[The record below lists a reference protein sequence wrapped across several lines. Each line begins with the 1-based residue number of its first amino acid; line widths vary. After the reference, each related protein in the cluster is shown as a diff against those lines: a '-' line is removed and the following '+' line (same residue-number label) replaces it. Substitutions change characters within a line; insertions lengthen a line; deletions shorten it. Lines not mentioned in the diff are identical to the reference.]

1 MCGLKVRFSQSPER
15 RGVYQYALR
24 VEVVS
29 ASKIPT
35 KIFVFHQMPAGADG
49 NTFAEF
55 DHVATPVDFQ
65 EIPEDAASETVPWYR
80 TDKCSVWLR
89 SVDDL
94 KMAKQLFV
102 DDIAELQRTFDILS
116 SEDNFIDQTTVD
128 FSGSVPSIPKDEKDG
143 DAGDDN
149 IRKEIDQI
157 RSEIEGKIGNDAMC
171 GVHLSTDTMPEIRKA
186 IATIGKTLGAN
197 VAEEG

>member
-15 RGVYQYALR
+15 RGVFQYALH
-24 VEVVS
+24 VEVLS
-29 ASKIPT
+29 SKGMPK
-35 KIFVFHQMPAGADG
+35 KIFVFHQMPAGIDG

-102 DDIAELQRTFDILS
+102 DDIAELQRTFDVLS

-128 FSGSVPSIPKDEKDG
+128 FSGSVPSIQKDE
-143 DAGDDN
+143 
-149 IRKEIDQI
+149 
-157 RSEIEGKIGNDAMC
+157 
-171 GVHLSTDTMPEIRKA
+171 
-186 IATIGKTLGAN
+186 
-197 VAEEG
+197 AEELI